1 MKDKIRLR
9 VKKKKKKEILK
20 GFDGKNLLRMLISQA
35 GYNIKKKYQ
44 KPENQNILPA
54 QPLFLLSSGKEL

>member
-1 MKDKIRLR
+1 MERIYLECLSPRLD
-9 VKKKKKKEILK
+9 ITL
-20 GFDGKNLLRMLISQA
+20 
-35 GYNIKKKYQ
+35 KKKYQ

>member
-35 GYNIKKKYQ
+35 GYNIKKKISKTR
-44 KPENQNILPA
+44 KPEYITCPA
-54 QPLFLLSSGKEL
+54 LIFVK

>member
-1 MKDKIRLR
+1 
-9 VKKKKKKEILK
+9 
-20 GFDGKNLLRMLISQA
+20 MLISQA